1 MGKVT
6 AQLAMSLD
14 GFVADP
20 DDGIEEL
27 FGFYFGGDV
36 GLQLSEGFPEL
47 QVSRVTAD
55 LLQGSI
61 DRTGATV
68 VGRRL
73 YDITNGWNGHPGG
86 EVPMVVLTHTPP
98 TEWPRDGVPIHF
110 VAGAEAAVATAQE
123 LAGGKDV
130 SIAGATATRAVLD
143 AGLLD
148 EFTVSLVPV
157 ILGAGLPWFAGS
169 QGPVRLSDPEV
180 FEDAGVTH
188 LRFSVLERTG
198 RAATRRAPVA

>member
-20 DDGIEEL
+20 DDGIDEL

-36 GLQLSEGFPEL
+36 PVKLSEGFPEL
-47 QVSRVTAD
+47 KVSQVTAD
-55 LLQGSI
+55 LLLRATGQ
-61 DRTGATV
+61 TGATV

-86 EVPMVVLTHTPP
+86 EVPMVVLTHEPP
-98 TEWPRDGVPIHF
+98 ADWPRDGVAIHF
-110 VAGAEAAVATAQE
+110 AGDVESAMAKAQE
-123 LAGGKDV
+123 LAGDKDV
-130 SIAGATATRAVLD
+130 SIAGPTVTRGVLD

-148 EFTVSLVPV
+148 EITVSLVPV
-157 ILGAGLPWFAGS
+157 ILGAGIPWFAGS
-169 QGPVRLSDPEV
+169 KGPVRLSDPEV
-180 FEDAGVTH
+180 YEDRGVTH
-188 LRFSVLERTG
+188 LRYSVLR
-198 RAATRRAPVA
+198 